1 MTFSTIVFVMLKSFG
16 LCNVGIFSQFSII
29 LWEWSLNLHWK
40 WGNSTHLQNFFRYEF
55 RFCYS
60 LLLKKHFTIKP
71 LTHLTQ
77 KMTSA
82 RSLSSFLFRKWILHI
97 LLFKTSFCRET
108 MYRYFMDFHT
118 TIFSSK
124 TSKMLSNI

>member
-60 LLLKKHFTIKP
+60 LLLRKHFTIKP
-71 LTHLTQ
+71 LTHQPRKWLLQ
-77 KMTSA
+77 DLSPHFY
-82 RSLSSFLFRKWILHI
+82 SLSEFYIFFSLKQAFVEKQCTDILWIFTLPY
-97 LLFKTSFCRET
+97 LAPNFKDVIQ
-108 MYRYFMDFHT
+108 Y
-118 TIFSSK
+118 
-124 TSKMLSNI
+124 